1 MNIKLVAPL
10 ILLPL
15 ASTFG
20 QTVYPV
26 PADSKGN
33 QIVLSVANESKTTAA
48 NDIQVRVQ
56 SPSTSISFAQTSA
69 FVKNIPIG
77 KETDVAFKFD
87 VDREAK
93 IGKNDTLVFSIAD
106 AMGSNW
112 TKSIVVS
119 YLGPLV
125 YKLEQNFPNPFN
137 PSTTIYY
144 DLPSDSR
151 VKIMVYDILGREVRK
166 LVDEQEPAGYQT
178 TRFDIQGVASGVY
191 IYRMQAV
198 PLKGGKAFS
207 AVKKMMVLK

>member
-1 MNIKLVAPL
+1 MNIKLIAPL
-10 ILLPL
+10 TLLPL
-15 ASTFG
+15 ASALG
-20 QTVYPV
+20 QIVYPV

-33 QIVLSVANESKTTAA
+33 QIILSVANESQTSAA

-56 SPSTSISFAQTSA
+56 SPSTSISFAQSSMS
-69 FVKNIPIG
+69 VKNIPIG

-93 IGKNDTLVFSIAD
+93 IGKNDTLVLVISD
-106 AMGSNW
+106 AMGSTW
-112 TKSIVVS
+112 TKSVVIS

-144 DLPSDSR
+144 DLPSQSR
-151 VKIMVYDILGREVRK
+151 VKIMVYDILGREVRR
-166 LVDEQEPAGYQT
+166 LVDEQEPAGYQK

-191 IYRMQAV
+191 IYRMQAE
-198 PLKGGKAFS
+198 PLKGGKAD
-207 AVKKMMVLK
+207 